1 MMYRIAAFDAFI
13 TYLLLCK
20 EIDLETVNFLVFLFL
35 RQLQNY
41 TPNYFFM
48 KILKVLMM
56 KMSVNF
62 MLNEHVISNQRTLVF
77 LLCMQKRK

>member
-1 MMYRIAAFDAFI
+1 MMYRIAAFDTFI
-13 TYLLLCK
+13 IYLLLCK
-20 EIDLETVNFLVFLFL
+20 DIDLEAVNFVIFLFI

-77 LLCMQKRK
+77 LLCMQNRK